1 MDRCQQILRL
11 PRKERLSI
19 LIKRRIPF
27 PFESLVFYRAYS
39 ISPLY
44 PSPISPSAVSRVSI
58 SVPIES
64 SFAPRIGPPPVPW
77 KLDRYLERLKRPGM
91 KVDHYRIEPGIF
103 FSHGSLIELY
113 CSRCVE
119 EEKIIEKGGGRGGVF
134 IRVGSKKRADTIV
147 ARKRMIHADRV

>member
-103 FSHGSLIELY
+103 FSHGSLIEL
-113 CSRCVE
+113 CCVE
-119 EEKIIEKGGGRGGVF
+119 EEKIIEGAGRGVF